1 MRALKETSAVNN
13 QSKSTTATL
22 YQRPYARLQWHML
35 AWGLLAM
42 VFMVAA
48 AAAAVPAHAR
58 SAPDSFADLAEKLL
72 PAVVNISTT
81 QMIEGRSNQ
90 QMPQLPP
97 GSPFEEF
104 FKDFLE
110 RNQPQGQGQGQG
122 QRQHKATSL
131 GSGFI
136 IDTKKNGDAYVI
148 TNNHVIADADEI
160 TVILQD
166 NDRLKAELIGRDA
179 KTDLAVLKIKSTKKM
194 ASVSFGNSDE
204 ARVGDWVVA
213 IGNPFGLGGTVTA
226 GIISARGRDIQ
237 SGPYDNFIQTD
248 ASINR
253 GNSGGP
259 LFNMAGEVI
268 GINSAIYSPSGGSV
282 GIGFSIPSSGAQPI
296 INQLINH
303 GEVKRGW
310 LGVQI
315 QSVTD
320 EIAETLGMKKAEGA
334 LVASLIKDG
343 PAEKSNLKAGDVI
356 LEFDGKEVPEMRK
369 LPRIVAET
377 EVDKPVKVVVW
388 RDGKKMTIK
397 VTIGKLDETEVAAA
411 GPEGGKQEEAPAHA
425 DTMVDPLGLTLA
437 EVTPALRSKFKLDAE
452 ARGVVVTEVADDGV
466 AFEKGVRP
474 GDLIVEVSQQE
485 VTTPAQVIGKIDEA
499 RKEGNKRILLLIEGQ
514 SGLRFVA
521 LSIEKQ

>member
-1 MRALKETSAVNN
+1 MNFRTKLINTI
-13 QSKSTTATL
+13 AT
-22 YQRPYARLQWHML
+22 
-35 AWGLLAM
+35 GLLAI
-42 VFMVAA
+42 VFVVAS
-48 AAAAVPAHAR
+48 VPAQAR
-58 SAPDSFADLAEKLL
+58 SAPDGFADLAEKLL

-81 QMIEGRSNQ
+81 QVIEGHSGP

-104 FKDFLE
+104 FKEFMD
-110 RNQPQGQGQGQG
+110 RNQQQKTPN
-122 QRQHKATSL
+122 QRQRKATSL

-148 TNNHVIADADEI
+148 TNNHVIEGADEI
-160 TVILQD
+160 TVVLQD

-179 KTDLAVLKIKSTKKM
+179 KTDIAVLKIKSTKKM
-194 ASVSFGNSDE
+194 ASVGFGNSDE

-226 GIISARGRDIQ
+226 GIISARGRDIN

-259 LFNMAGEVI
+259 LFNLDGKVI

-296 INQLINH
+296 INQLIKY

-310 LGVQI
+310 LGVHI
-315 QSVTD
+315 QGVTE
-320 EIAETLGMKKAEGA
+320 EIAETLGMKKAMGA

-343 PAEKSNLKAGDVI
+343 PAEKSGIKAGDVI
-356 LEFDGKEVPEMRK
+356 LEFDGKAVPEMRK

-377 EVDKPVKVVVW
+377 EVDKPVKVIVW
-388 RDGKKMTIK
+388 RDGKKTSVN
-397 VTIGKLDETEVAAA
+397 VTIGRLDEDKVAAV
-411 GPEGGKQEEAPAHA
+411 GPDGKEEAP
-425 DTMVDPLGLTLA
+425 DKSGDMMVDPLGLTLA
-437 EVTPALRSKFKLDAE
+437 EVNAGLRERFKLDAE

-466 AFEKGVRP
+466 AFEKGIRP
-474 GDLIVEVSQQE
+474 GDLIVEVSQEE
-485 VTTPAQVIGKIDEA
+485 VTTPEQVIAKIDAA
-499 RKEGNKRILLLIEGQ
+499 RKDGNKRVLLLIEGQ

-521 LSIEKQ
+521 LSIDKE

>member
-1 MRALKETSAVNN
+1 MKHFSEAATA
-13 QSKSTTATL
+13 KSIVRPVLNAPIIVWLATA
-22 YQRPYARLQWHML
+22 
-35 AWGLLAM
+35 LLAM
-42 VFMVAA
+42 VIILASL
-48 AAAAVPAHAR
+48 PAHAR
-58 SAPDSFADLAEKLL
+58 SAPDSFADLAERLL

-81 QMIEGRSNQ
+81 QVVEGRDGP

-104 FKDFLE
+104 FKEFLD
-110 RNQPQGQGQGQG
+110 RNQPKSKNRR
-122 QRQHKATSL
+122 QRKATSL

-148 TNNHVIADADEI
+148 TNNHVIQDADEI

-166 NDRLKAELIGRDA
+166 NDRLKAELVGRDA
-179 KTDLAVLKIKSTKKM
+179 KTDIAVLKVKPKKEI
-194 ASVSFGNSDE
+194 ASVGFGNSDE

-213 IGNPFGLGGTVTA
+213 IGNPFGLGGSVTA
-226 GIISARGRDIQ
+226 GIISARGRDIN

-259 LFNMAGEVI
+259 LFNMDGKVI

-296 INQLINH
+296 INQLIKY

-310 LGVQI
+310 LGVHI
-315 QSVTD
+315 QAVTD
-320 EIAETLGMKKAEGA
+320 EIAETLGMKKAMGA
-334 LVASLIKDG
+334 LVASLIKGG
-343 PAEKSNLKAGDVI
+343 PAENSGIKAGDVI
-356 LEFDGKEVPEMRK
+356 IKFDGKRVPEMRK

-377 EVDKPVKVVVW
+377 EVDKPVKVIVW
-388 RDGKKMTIK
+388 RDGKEVAVK
-397 VTIGKLDETEVAAA
+397 VTIGRLDEDVVAAVEA
-411 GPEGGKQEEAPAHA
+411 DGQPENTGDK
-425 DTMVDPLGLTLA
+425 MVEPLGLTLA
-437 EVTPALRSKFKLDAE
+437 ELNPALRERFKLDDE

-474 GDLIVEVSQQE
+474 GDLIVEVSQHE
-485 VTTPAQVIGKIDEA
+485 VTTPEQVIEKIDIA
-499 RKEGNKRILLLIEGQ
+499 RKDGNKRVLLLIEGQ

-521 LSIEKQ
+521 LSIDKG

>member
-1 MRALKETSAVNN
+1 MNAHQKTQHAITSSPFKFTVVVAWSSAALLAL
-13 QSKSTTATL
+13 AL
-22 YQRPYARLQWHML
+22 ML
-35 AWGLLAM
+35 ASL
-42 VFMVAA
+42 
-48 AAAAVPAHAR
+48 PAHAR

-81 QMIEGRSNQ
+81 QVIEGRGGP

-104 FKDFLE
+104 FKDFLD
-110 RNQPQGQGQGQG
+110 RNQPHGNQNRR
-122 QRQHKATSL
+122 QRKATSL

-148 TNNHVIADADEI
+148 TNNHVIEGADEI

-166 NDRLKAELIGRDA
+166 NDRLKAELVGKDA
-179 KTDLAVLKIKSTKKM
+179 KTDIAVLKVKAKKGLP
-194 ASVSFGNSDE
+194 SVSFGSSDV

-226 GIISARGRDIQ
+226 GIISARGRDIN

-259 LFNMAGEVI
+259 LFNLEGKVI

-282 GIGFSIPSSGAQPI
+282 GIGFAIPSSGAQPI
-296 INQLINH
+296 INQLIKY

-310 LGVQI
+310 LGVHI
-315 QSVTD
+315 QGVTE
-320 EIAETLGMKKAEGA
+320 EIAETLGMKKAMGA

-343 PAEKSNLKAGDVI
+343 PAERSGIKAGDVI
-356 LEFDGKEVPEMRK
+356 IEFDGKPVPTMRK

-388 RDGKKMTIK
+388 RDGKKKTIH
-397 VTIGKLDETEVAAA
+397 VTIGKLDEEKIAAA
-411 GPEGGKQEEAPAHA
+411 GPGSGSDEPETGGDKL
-425 DTMVDPLGLTLA
+425 VDPLGLTLA
-437 EVTPALRSKFKLDAE
+437 EVTPAMRERFKLDEE
-452 ARGVVVTEVADDGV
+452 ARGVVVTDVADDGV
-466 AFEKGVRP
+466 AFEKGIRP
-474 GDLIVEVSQQE
+474 GDLVVEVSQEE
-485 VTTPAQVIGKIDEA
+485 VTSPEQVIEKIDAA
-499 RKEGNKRILLLIEGQ
+499 RKEGSKRVLLLIEGQ

-521 LSIEKQ
+521 LSIEKGE

>member
-1 MRALKETSAVNN
+1 MIALEENSDVNV
-13 QSKSTTATL
+13 QSKIKNTFAS
-22 YQRPYARLQWHML
+22 
-35 AWGLLAM
+35 GLLAI
-42 VFMVAA
+42 VFIVASN
-48 AAAAVPAHAR
+48 PALAR

-81 QMIEGRSNQ
+81 QVIEGHSGPK
-90 QMPQLPP
+90 MPQLPP

-104 FKDFLE
+104 FKDFME
-110 RNQPQGQGQGQG
+110 RNQPQQNPNRR
-122 QRQHKATSL
+122 QRKATSL

-148 TNNHVIADADEI
+148 TNNHVIEGADEI
-160 TVILQD
+160 TVILHD

-179 KTDLAVLKIKSTKKM
+179 KTDIAVLKVKSTKKM
-194 ASVSFGNSDE
+194 ASVGFGNSDD

-226 GIISARGRDIQ
+226 GIISARGRDIN

-259 LFNMAGEVI
+259 LFNLDGKVI

-296 INQLINH
+296 INQLIKY

-310 LGVQI
+310 LGVHI
-315 QSVTD
+315 QGVTE
-320 EIAETLGMKKAEGA
+320 EIAETLGMKKAMGA

-343 PAEKSNLKAGDVI
+343 PAENSGIKAGDVI
-356 LEFDGKEVPEMRK
+356 LEFDGKPVPEMRK

-377 EVDKPVKVVVW
+377 EVDKPVKVIVW
-388 RDGKKMTIK
+388 RDGKKVTVK
-397 VTIGKLDETEVAAA
+397 VTIGRLDEDQVAAA
-411 GPEGGKQEEAPAHA
+411 DSDENKDVPDKSGDK
-425 DTMVDPLGLTLA
+425 MVDPLGLTLA
-437 EVTPALRSKFKLDAE
+437 EITPALRERFKLDDE
-452 ARGVVVTEVADDGV
+452 ARGVAVTEVADDGV

-474 GDLIVEVSQQE
+474 GDLIVEVSQEE
-485 VTTPAQVIGKIDEA
+485 VTTPDQVIAKIDAA
-499 RKEGNKRILLLIEGQ
+499 RKDGNKRILLLIEGQ

-521 LSIEKQ
+521 LSIDKEK

>member
-1 MRALKETSAVNN
+1 MLALAMMIASTSA
-13 QSKSTTATL
+13 S
-22 YQRPYARLQWHML
+22 
-35 AWGLLAM
+35 
-42 VFMVAA
+42 
-48 AAAAVPAHAR
+48 AR

-81 QMIEGRSNQ
+81 QVIKGRDSPQ
-90 QMPQLPP
+90 IPQLPP

-110 RNQPQGQGQGQG
+110 RNQQQNPNRR
-122 QRQHKATSL
+122 QRKATSL

-160 TVILQD
+160 TVILHD
-166 NDRLKAELIGRDA
+166 NDRLKAELVGRDA

-194 ASVSFGNSDE
+194 AFVKFGNSDE

-259 LFNMAGEVI
+259 LFNMDGEVI

-282 GIGFSIPSSGAQPI
+282 GIGFSIPSSGAEPI
-296 INQLINH
+296 INQLIKY
-303 GEVKRGW
+303 GEVRRGW

-315 QSVTD
+315 QTVTE
-320 EIAETLGMKKAEGA
+320 EIAETLGMDKPEGA
-334 LVASLIKDG
+334 LVASLIKGG

-356 LEFDGKEVPEMRK
+356 IEFDGKAVPKMRK

-377 EVDKPVKVVVW
+377 EVDKPVDVVVW
-388 RDGKKMTIK
+388 REGKKITIK
-397 VTIGKLDETEVAAA
+397 VTIGRLDETEMAAA
-411 GPEGGKQEEAPAHA
+411 GKDDGSKEEIPAGGDQ
-425 DTMVDPLGLTLA
+425 MVDPLGLTLA
-437 EVTPALRSKFKLDAE
+437 EVTPALREKFKLDAE

-485 VTTPAQVIGKIDEA
+485 VTTPDQVIGKIDDA
-499 RKEGNKRILLLIEGQ
+499 RKEGKKRILLLIEGQ

-521 LSIEKQ
+521 LSIEKE

>member
-1 MRALKETSAVNN
+1 VNA
-13 QSKSTTATL
+13 QSKTATVKL
-22 YQRPYARLQWHML
+22 YSHKAFNAPVTWLAAGML
-35 AWGLLAM
+35 AMALIM
-42 VFMVAA
+42 VSTM
-48 AAAAVPAHAR
+48 AHAR
-58 SAPDSFADLAEKLL
+58 SAPESFADLAEELL

-81 QMIEGRSNQ
+81 QVIEGRNNP

-104 FKDFLE
+104 FKEFLE
-110 RNQPQGQGQGQG
+110 RNQQQHPNKR
-122 QRQHKATSL
+122 QRKATSL

-136 IDTKKNGDAYVI
+136 IDTRKNGDAFVI
-148 TNNHVIADADEI
+148 TNNHVIEGADEI

-166 NDRLKAELIGRDA
+166 NDRIKAELVGRDA
-179 KTDLAVLKIKSTKKM
+179 KTDIAVLKIKSNRKM
-194 ASVSFGNSDE
+194 ASVGFGNSDD

-259 LFNMAGEVI
+259 LFNVDGKVI

-282 GIGFSIPSSGAQPI
+282 GIGFAIPSSGAQPI
-296 INQLINH
+296 INQLIKY

-310 LGVQI
+310 LGVHI
-315 QSVTD
+315 QGVTE
-320 EIAETLGMKKAEGA
+320 EIAETLGMKKAMGA
-334 LVASLIKDG
+334 LVANLIKGG
-343 PAEKSNLKAGDVI
+343 PAEKSNIKAGDVI
-356 LEFDGKEVPEMRK
+356 IEFDGKPVPEMRK

-377 EVDKPVKVVVW
+377 EVDKPVKVIVW
-388 RDGKKMTIK
+388 RDGKKVTVK
-397 VTIGKLDETEVAAA
+397 VTIGRLDEDEVAAA
-411 GPEGGKQEEAPAHA
+411 TNPDEDKKPVDKSGDK
-425 DTMVDPLGLTLA
+425 MVDPLGLTLA
-437 EVTPALRSKFKLDAE
+437 EITPALRERFKLDEE
-452 ARGVVVTEVADDGV
+452 ARGTVVTEVADDGV
-466 AFEKGVRP
+466 AFEKGIRP
-474 GDLIVEVSQQE
+474 GDLIVEVSQEE
-485 VTTPAQVIGKIDEA
+485 VTSPDQVIAKVDAA

-521 LSIEKQ
+521 LSIEKDK

>member
-1 MRALKETSAVNN
+1 MTIHSISRW
-13 QSKSTTATL
+13 
-22 YQRPYARLQWHML
+22 QWQML
-35 AWGLLAM
+35 AMGLLAM
-42 VFMVAA
+42 MFMAFSI
-48 AAAAVPAHAR
+48 PAYAR
-58 SAPDSFADLAEKLL
+58 SAPDSFADMAEKLL

-81 QMIEGRSNQ
+81 QVIEGRSNP

-110 RNQPQGQGQGQG
+110 RNQPQGPDR
-122 QRQHKATSL
+122 RQHKATSL

-160 TVILQD
+160 TVILHD

-194 ASVSFGNSDE
+194 ASVSFGNSDD

-259 LFNMAGEVI
+259 LFNMDGEVI

-303 GEVKRGW
+303 GQVRRGW
-310 LGVQI
+310 LGVHI
-315 QSVTD
+315 QGVTE
-320 EIAETLGMKKAEGA
+320 EIAETLGLKKAEGA
-334 LVASLIKDG
+334 LVASLIKGG
-343 PAEKSNLKAGDVI
+343 PAEDSGLKAGDVI
-356 LEFDGKEVPEMRK
+356 LEFDGKPVPQMRK

-377 EVDKPVKVVVW
+377 EVDKPVNVVVW
-388 RDGKKMTIK
+388 RDGKKKTVK
-397 VTIGKLDETEVAAA
+397 VTIGRLDETEMAAA
-411 GPEGGKQEEAPAHA
+411 GPDGGQDNDNAAGGDK
-425 DTMVDPLGLTLA
+425 MVDPLGLTLA
-437 EVTPALRSKFKLDAE
+437 ELTPALREKFKLDE
-452 ARGVVVTEVADDGV
+452 KARGVIVTEVADDGV
-466 AFEKGVRP
+466 AFEKGIRP

-485 VTTPAQVIGKIDEA
+485 VTSPDQVIGKIDEA

-521 LSIEKQ
+521 LSIEKE